1 MDISPDS
8 WILYEWRGWRL
19 NATIVFT
26 WVVMA
31 LLVLGS
37 WAVTARLSEGET
49 VSRWQ
54 VMLEVIVS
62 AIRDQIAEVGA
73 DDPGRYLPFIG
84 TLFLFIATANVL
96 AVVPGYQPP
105 TGSLSTTAALAIC
118 VLIAVPLFSIG
129 ERGLGSYLRTY
140 LQPTPLMLPFNL
152 VSEVSRTIALAV
164 RLYGNVMSGTVI
176 VGILISVAPFFFP
189 VVMQVAGPA
198 DRSDPGLHLRHPRDG
213 LHRLGQPQPPGI
225 ESPARPSKDRNRR
238 LSMDSATLVAVI
250 SIFTAGL
257 TIAIGSIGP
266 ALAEGRAASQALQ
279 AIAQQ
284 PDASNT
290 ITRTLFVSLA
300 MIESTA
306 IYCFVVSMI
315 LIFANPFT
323 NLVAETAAQAAG
335 G

>member
-54 VMLEVIVS
+54 VLLEVIVS

-73 DDPGRYLPFIG
+73 DDPSRYMPFIG
-84 TLFLFIATANVL
+84 TLFLFIASANVL

-118 VLIAVPLFSIG
+118 VLVAVPLFSIG
-129 ERGLGSYLRTY
+129 ERGLGKYLRTY

-189 VVMQVAGPA
+189 VVMQVLGLLTGLIQAYIFAILAMVYIGSA
-198 DRSDPGLHLRHPRDG
+198 SRSRRAS
-213 LHRLGQPQPPGI
+213 
-225 ESPARPSKDRNRR
+225 ESPA
-238 LSMDSATLVAVI
+238 
-250 SIFTAGL
+250 
-257 TIAIGSIGP
+257 
-266 ALAEGRAASQALQ
+266 ASQQ
-279 AIAQQ
+279 
-284 PDASNT
+284 
-290 ITRTLFVSLA
+290 
-300 MIESTA
+300 STK
-306 IYCFVVSMI
+306 
-315 LIFANPFT
+315 T
-323 NLVAETAAQAAG
+323 G
-335 G
+335 D